1 MMRMAWNFLRIPLL
15 AVLTVLAPVV
25 RLVLGGLSLVSLLM
39 AGFYSL
45 ELPYRA
51 FPVLGMVA
59 AAVGLALSLS
69 LYYLLL
75 RALSA

>member
-1 MMRMAWNFLRIPLL
+1 MMRVTWNILRIPLL
-15 AVLTVLAPVV
+15 AVLAVLAPVA

-51 FPVLGMVA
+51 FPVMGLLG
-59 AAVGLALSLS
+59 AAVGLALLLS
-69 LYYLLL
+69 LYQLLL
-75 RALSA
+75 RSLSG